1 MGPVLSADWFWLRK
15 RRRAAGGGCS
25 EAFAAQRHS
34 DPERMRGEL
43 LAARVWFPKGCPLWS
58 VFGYFLLIKKVTYS
72 ALRRERNKNRMRRD
86 VSEIRSPAQQ
96 QTERHPAALRS
107 RKRGRRLNPRPLHAR

>member
-1 MGPVLSADWFWLRK
+1 MASAVPPQSNTRLAPFHLFLLNPRRLSSLPRPAAEGMGPVLSADWFWLRK

-43 LAARVWFPKGCPLWS
+43 LAARVWFQGVYPWS
-58 VFGYFLLIKKVTYS
+58 VFGYFLLIKKVTRVG
-72 ALRRERNKNRMRRD
+72 LP
-86 VSEIRSPAQQ
+86 V
-96 QTERHPAALRS
+96 
-107 RKRGRRLNPRPLHAR
+107 RPE

>member
-1 MGPVLSADWFWLRK
+1 MASAVPPQSNTRLGPFHLFLLNPWRLSRLPLLAAEGMGPVLSADWFWLRK

-58 VFGYFLLIKKVTYS
+58 VFGYFLLIKKVTIAGV
-72 ALRRERNKNRMRRD
+72 ALRPE
-86 VSEIRSPAQQ
+86 
-96 QTERHPAALRS
+96 
-107 RKRGRRLNPRPLHAR
+107 

>member
-1 MGPVLSADWFWLRK
+1 MASAVPPQSNTRLAPFHLFLLNPWWLPRLPQPAAEGMGPVLSADWFWLRK

-25 EAFAAQRHS
+25 EAFVAQRHS

-58 VFGYFLLIKKVTYS
+58 VFGYFLLIKKVTI
-72 ALRRERNKNRMRRD
+72 AGPP
-86 VSEIRSPAQQ
+86 V
-96 QTERHPAALRS
+96 
-107 RKRGRRLNPRPLHAR
+107 RPE

>member
-15 RRRAAGGGCS
+15 RRCAAGGGCS

-43 LAARVWFPKGCPLWS
+43 LAARVWFQGACPWPLFRAFLAGQKGTAS
-58 VFGYFLLIKKVTYS
+58 D
-72 ALRRERNKNRMRRD
+72 RRFERNKNRKKRNGAKRVALRRSKPKD
-86 VSEIRSPAQQ
+86 IQSRRAAEKGPPAQVM
-96 QTERHPAALRS
+96 TSPEWE
-107 RKRGRRLNPRPLHAR
+107 